1 MQCMIAVSMSDSE
14 ENTVTLLK
22 DIMKVDNLGEDLES
36 AIRGV

>member
-1 MQCMIAVSMSDSE
+1 MIAVSMSDSE